1 MKKTKKR
8 GFTLIEL
15 MIVVAIIGILA
26 AVAIPA
32 FINYMKRAK
41 TSEATLNLKSIAEG
55 AVSYYDTHGQ
65 NLPGDTTLT
74 PTGCNPGPSP
84 IALNATIDGQFSTE
98 AWQQVGWKPHKPFL
112 YCYNFDN
119 LNATTGNIGKAYA
132 YGDLDGNDVNSI
144 FSRTIEKLSSG
155 LASPWTS
162 SSSTSWSSSFE
173 PFRLLLL

>member
-65 NLPGDTTLT
+65 TLPSDTGIT
-74 PTGCNPGPSP
+74 PTSGKPGASTVE
-84 IALNATIDGQFSTE
+84 LNTTIDGQFNTA

-112 YCYNFDN
+112 YYYHFNN
-119 LNATTGNIGKAYA
+119 LNATTGNIGKAIA
-132 YGDLDGNDVNSI
+132 YGNLDGDEVNSN

-155 LASPWTS
+155 LAKPQDVVIVN
-162 SSSTSWSSSFE
+162 E
-173 PFRLLLL
+173 LE